1 MTFSWTDGTMHGRLF
16 PPPNQ
21 PGRREDQS
29 RVSAS
34 MLMMHVNLT
43 QFIDVGSPPDTVGRG
58 LCLRDDAGSAIDG
71 QQEGKKGLLA
81 PFTR

>member
-1 MTFSWTDGTMHGRLF
+1 
-16 PPPNQ
+16 
-21 PGRREDQS
+21 
-29 RVSAS
+29 